1 MPAISPKLGEL
12 LEQHSLKL
20 DAYGDNVPGDMF
32 RIRHDT
38 VNTDLNKFYLTSN
51 IRAEFEVYGMFKNLI
66 LVQALEQEG

>member
-12 LEQHSLKL
+12 LEQHSLKI
-20 DAYGDNVPGDMF
+20 DVYGDNVPGDMF

-38 VNTDLNKFYLTSN
+38 VNTDLNKFYLTYT
-51 IRAEFEVYGMFKNLI
+51 IRAECEVYGMFKDLI

>member
-1 MPAISPKLGEL
+1 MGSVKPGEL

-38 VNTDLNKFYLTSN
+38 VNTYLDKYYLTST
-51 IRAEFEVYGMFKNLI
+51 IRAECEVYGMFKDLI